1 MSSLIPE
8 DLTQPGTHALVIG
21 VSEYLHLVDGKD
33 PTPTGISFGMEQLS
47 AAAKSAS
54 EFAAWLLNEYQCD
67 HAPLRSLRVLL
78 SPADGEEINS
88 DIAQLL
94 PANSSVTTNNVKDAL
109 GEFRHACDASVD
121 NIAIVYVAGHG
132 VQITKTG
139 AIVLLSD
146 FGDAHF
152 LSKLEGAIDMA
163 GVHAGMNHPKTAK
176 TQFWFV
182 DACRQKPAIA
192 KKFETLSGALTLD
205 EPIGATETSPLFLAA
220 GTGKQAY
227 ARVGGVTLF
236 NEALLWALRGNVAN
250 GPEADMDHW
259 HIPVTAL
266 IKHLPEYVKALAAD
280 CGAEQSVDIAGKIH
294 EAVIHECPD
303 TPKVELCIDLTPED
317 AKPVSKGCLKL
328 NAKTPVIDNYSNWPI
343 QQPVDA
349 GLYLLDISTVAP
361 FHSKSDVLNIK
372 PPPKPPVS
380 YDLSV

>member
-47 AAAKSAS
+47 AAARSAS

-78 SPADGEEINS
+78 SPADGEEINP
-88 DIAQLL
+88 DIAALL
-94 PANSSVTTNNVKDAL
+94 PVDSSATTNNVRIDL

-121 NIAIVYVAGHG
+121 NIAIVYIAGHG

-146 FGDAHF
+146 FGDTHF
-152 LSKLEGAIDMA
+152 LSQLEGAIDMA
-163 GVHAGMNHPKTAK
+163 GVHAGMNHPNTAK

-182 DACRQKPAIA
+182 DACRQQPAIA
-192 KKFETLSGALTLD
+192 KKFETLSGAITLD

-220 GTGKQAY
+220 GTGTQAY

-236 NEALLWALRGNVAN
+236 NEALLWALRGKSPTAQKRISTIGIFPSPPSSNIYPNMSKLWLLMKEQNNRLILPARSTKPLFMN
-250 GPEADMDHW
+250 AQ
-259 HIPVTAL
+259 IPLRSNCAL
-266 IKHLPEYVKALAAD
+266 I
-280 CGAEQSVDIAGKIH
+280 
-294 EAVIHECPD
+294 
-303 TPKVELCIDLTPED
+303 
-317 AKPVSKGCLKL
+317 
-328 NAKTPVIDNYSNWPI
+328 
-343 QQPVDA
+343 
-349 GLYLLDISTVAP
+349 
-361 FHSKSDVLNIK
+361 
-372 PPPKPPVS
+372 
-380 YDLSV
+380 